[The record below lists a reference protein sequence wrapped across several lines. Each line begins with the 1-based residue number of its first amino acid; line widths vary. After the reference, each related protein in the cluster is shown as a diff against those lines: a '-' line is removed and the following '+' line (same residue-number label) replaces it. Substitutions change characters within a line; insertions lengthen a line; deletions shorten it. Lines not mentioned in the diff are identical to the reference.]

1 MVKRQK
7 ILASNTFLR
16 NQTTQTDD
24 LKAKFAVFREK
35 DKITSL
41 KKEVKSIFHCLADDH
56 IRLKSVED
64 KILEAQTDLE
74 SHEKLYKFFRA
85 NPPF

>member
-1 MVKRQK
+1 
-7 ILASNTFLR
+7 
-16 NQTTQTDD
+16 
-24 LKAKFAVFREK
+24 
-35 DKITSL
+35 L
-41 KKEVKSIFHCLADDH
+41 KKEVKSIFHRLADDH

-74 SHEKLYKFFRA
+74 SHEKLYQFFRA

>member
-1 MVKRQK
+1 
-7 ILASNTFLR
+7 
-16 NQTTQTDD
+16 
-24 LKAKFAVFREK
+24 VFREK

-41 KKEVKSIFHCLADDH
+41 KKEVKSIFHRLADDY
-56 IRLKSVED
+56 INLKSVDD

-74 SHEKLYKFFRA
+74 SHQKLYQFFRA